1 MKGRLRLAVA
11 IAVVAAL
18 AVVVTTAIAG
28 GGNDIRERLTGYEE
42 DPLVLS
48 TTGTGTFSA
57 WIDESESRIFYRL
70 SFENLEGDV
79 TQAHIHFGGRHQSG
93 GISVWLC
100 VNPTADPPLTAPMG
114 TPKCEGIADTVTGT
128 IRAKDVVGPAA
139 QGIEPKAFGELV
151 AAIRAG
157 VTYANVHSVKYP
169 GGEIRAQLERD
180 RHDWGGHLAKR

>member
-11 IAVVAAL
+11 TAVVAAL
-18 AVVVTTAIAG
+18 AVAVTTAIAG

-48 TTGTGTFSA
+48 TTGTGTFNA
-57 WIDESESRIFYRL
+57 WIDESESQIFYRL
-70 SFENLEGDV
+70 SFENLEDDV

-100 VNPTADPPLTAPMG
+100 VNPAADLPAPGETPECEGTADS
-114 TPKCEGIADTVTGT
+114 VTGT
-128 IRAKDVVGPAA
+128 IDKDDVIGPGA
-139 QGIEPKAFGELV
+139 QGIEPGAFGELV

-157 VTYANVHSVKYP
+157 VTYANVHSTKYP
-169 GGEIRAQLERD
+169 GGEIRAQLDRG